1 MNVPSLIA
9 STRRAQ
15 GIYDEN
21 LTAYIKI
28 VFRRPFA
35 KIIVSNCSFCLL
47 RKLSTVLQDFFEGL
61 DRVTKNGSTSEI
73 ASNSNFNKS
82 ALKKIIK
89 DFTAKDMRKSIDIL
103 AKRVEK
109 HFTEEKSTTDDPA
122 GVSAGVLV
130 EVWTACEEDLVR
142 LTETWSSRISQWYS
156 DSGASLDFTKTDV
169 ESAFRRQKF
178 GA

>member
-1 MNVPSLIA
+1 MHYFIAEISQMNVPSLIA

-35 KIIVSNCSFCLL
+35 KII
-47 RKLSTVLQDFFEGL
+47 DFFEGL